1 MGGAG
6 SSKRQSEK
14 ERMEVKTESL
24 RLTLS
29 STNRGGQRAGHLRAR
44 GPQGVNSWMTPRI
57 VTGTG
62 KKGSRQVSLHL
73 RLWTQSHVF
82 QLSPKS
88 TDESITSASPVKQKE
103 KGTHSLLLCPLSLR
117 LCVGVCRCV
126 WVCVERAL
134 HTEEWGGMGG
144 GGRGGR
150 RGREAGTSGFCCQE
164 IWGHGRE

>member
-1 MGGAG
+1 MLLHFTPEATPGPGLAPAHGAV
-6 SSKRQSEK
+6 SSGAFLLSAGHLLA
-14 ERMEVKTESL
+14 ESL

-29 STNRGGQRAGHLRAR
+29 RTNRGGQRAGHLRAW

-126 WVCVERAL
+126 
-134 HTEEWGGMGG
+134 
-144 GGRGGR
+144 
-150 RGREAGTSGFCCQE
+150 
-164 IWGHGRE
+164 